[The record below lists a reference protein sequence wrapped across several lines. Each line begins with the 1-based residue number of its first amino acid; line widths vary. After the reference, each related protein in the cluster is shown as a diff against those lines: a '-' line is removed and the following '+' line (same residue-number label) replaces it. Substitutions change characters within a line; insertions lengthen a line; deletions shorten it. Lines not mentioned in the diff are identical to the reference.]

1 MLILGI
7 DPGTRETGICGYD
20 SSIGRPLANHLFSPG
35 VAFCGLFGNDGVI
48 SILANWHSHFDAI
61 VIERPTLYGKGGEA
75 LVETV
80 IWAGRFFQA
89 AGFAARFMTRG
100 EVCEHWSVNGLG
112 KGKDAI
118 INQKL
123 VDRYGG
129 IDGKK
134 KAVGTKAA
142 PGPLFGVTGHSRQA
156 LALAIAYAETKI
168 TKGEEF

>member
-1 MLILGI
+1 MLILGV
-7 DPGTRETGICGYD
+7 DPGTRESGWCLYD
-20 SSIGRPLANHLFSPG
+20 SDAGRPVRG
-35 VAFCGLFGNDGVI
+35 ECGHDNNEYVLTIIPFKSDCVV
-48 SILANWHSHFDAI
+48 DVT

-89 AGFAARFMTRG
+89 AGYAARFMTRG
-100 EVCEHWSVNGLG
+100 EVCKHWSVNGLG

-123 VDRYGG
+123 VDRFGG

-134 KAVGTKAA
+134 KAVGTKAS